1 MRDASACRGGGQTGG
16 VDMIH
21 PHYASFLN
29 KGQETVRDWGRR
41 WGHATIPV
49 KIGHS
54 TQDPSLV
61 AEGYPPLRA
70 GRHSSGASVPMLRR
84 HLGLSNTQRHATH
97 VRRLAP

>member
-1 MRDASACRGGGQTGG
+1 MRDARACRGGGQTGG

-21 PHYASFLN
+21 PHYVSVLN

-41 WGHATIPV
+41 WGHARIPV
-49 KIGHS
+49 KIGHG

-70 GRHSSGASVPMLRR
+70 GRH
-84 HLGLSNTQRHATH
+84 LGLSNTQRHGHSREALSPM
-97 VRRLAP
+97 RGGRPI